1 MSTDPTIPQGG
12 PDRRRS
18 QEMSLRRGPPPAA
31 VPGYELE
38 RLLGAGAYGEVWV
51 AIERNTGRRVAIKF
65 YAHRGGLDWSLLS
78 REVEKLAFLFA
89 DRYVVQLIG
98 VGWDAEPPYYIMEFL
113 EHGSLAERL
122 QYGPL
127 SVPEA
132 VALFREVAIGL
143 LHAHGK
149 GVLHCDLKP
158 ANILLDQDGKPRLAD
173 FGQSRLSH
181 EQVPA
186 LGTLFYMAPEQADLS
201 AVPDARWDVY
211 ALGAVLYAMLT
222 GEPPHRTPE
231 LVRALEQAR
240 DLEERLALYR
250 RAIRKAAPVWAH
262 RRVPGVD
269 RALADIVQRCLEPDP
284 QRRFP
289 NVQAVLDALDARA
302 VRRAR
307 RPAMVL
313 GAIGP
318 LLLLAVVSVFAWQ
331 GFNTA
336 VRQHEAELTERALAN
351 NQLSALRVADI
362 ASKELQR
369 RFEAVEQVSASPAL
383 RQAILQALQDPEF
396 NKLAEELSDPQW
408 VKRRT
413 SESIRRAW
421 QERVERFRR
430 HPARTRL
437 QRAFADALPPWMR
450 PPEIEGAEGEGQA
463 ASWFFCEPRGVSTVR
478 VPESQTIGVNYAWRS
493 FFHQL
498 PDDQDPTWRPGT
510 LERLG
515 STRLSA
521 VFRSQ
526 ASHNWIV
533 AVSAPVYADDQRGQF
548 LGVVALTVRV
558 DRVVELKGDENQFAV
573 LADLRPRRFEGE
585 VVRGTILQHPLFE
598 QLRPMPAEASAASP
612 SPPEPFAAGSQYR
625 ELLTRLQRYRLP
637 EECFPRSGQEGLQL
651 RDYRDPLAQSPE
663 GRALDKRWLACIQ
676 PVLVRG
682 AETQWVV
689 IVQEA
694 YDRAIGA
701 ALQRLRR
708 GLVGY
713 GLAAA
718 AMVGVVLVG
727 VWVLALRLLRESAP
741 LRAPAGPGN
750 GGLTPSTPS
759 DLSETQAWPHRCPE
773 SPPSSGDG

>member
-1 MSTDPTIPQGG
+1 MSTDPTISQGG

-18 QEMSLRRGPPPAA
+18 QEMSLRRGPPPTA
-31 VPGYELE
+31 VPGYDLE

-127 SVPEA
+127 PVPEA
-132 VALFREVAIGL
+132 ITLFREVAIGL

-222 GEPPHRTPE
+222 GQPPHRTPA
-231 LVRALEQAR
+231 LVHALEQAH
-240 DLEERLALYR
+240 DLEERLAIYR
-250 RAIRKAAPVWAH
+250 RGIRKAEPVWA
-262 RRVPGVD
+262 RGRPGGVD
-269 RALADIVQRCLEPDP
+269 RALADIVQRCLEPNP
-284 QRRFP
+284 ERRFP

-302 VRRAR
+302 ARRAR
-307 RPAMVL
+307 RPAMIL
-313 GAIGP
+313 GAVGP

-362 ASKELQR
+362 AAKELQR
-369 RFEAVEQVSASPAL
+369 RFEAVEQVAASPAL
-383 RQAILQALQDPEF
+383 RQAILQAVQDPEF
-396 NKLAEELSDPQW
+396 RKLADELSDPKWLQRW
-408 VKRRT
+408 T

-421 QERVERFRR
+421 EERVERFRR
-430 HPARTRL
+430 HPVRAHL
-437 QRAFADALPPWMR
+437 QRAFADTLPPWM
-450 PPEIEGAEGEGQA
+450 PAPDAEGTEGEGQV

-498 PDDQDPTWRPGT
+498 PDDQDPAWRPGT

-526 ASHNWIV
+526 ASHNWIL
-533 AVSAPVYADDQRGQF
+533 AISAPVYADDQHGQF

-573 LADLRPRRFEGE
+573 LADLRPRHFEGQ
-585 VVRGTILQHPLFE
+585 VVRGTILQHPLLE
-598 QLRPMPAEASAASP
+598 RLRPAPAESRLADPA
-612 SPPEPFAAGSQYR
+612 EPQRQYR

-637 EECFPRSGQEGLQL
+637 EEYFPPSGQQGLQL
-651 RDYRDPLAQSPE
+651 RDYRDPLARAPE
-663 GRALDKRWLACIQ
+663 GNSLNKRWLASVQ

-701 ALQRLRR
+701 ALSRLRR

-718 AMVGVVLVG
+718 AMVGIVLIG
-727 VWVLALRLLRESAP
+727 VWVLAWRLLRESAP
-741 LRAPAGPGN
+741 LRGPAALGPGN
-750 GGLTPSTPS
+750 GGATPPTPSS
-759 DLSETQAWPHRCPE
+759 LSETHVWPH
-773 SPPSSGDG
+773 PPQNSSS

>member
-1 MSTDPTIPQGG
+1 MSTDPTISQGG

-18 QEMSLRRGPPPAA
+18 QEMSLRRGPPPAV

-127 SVPEA
+127 PVAEA

-186 LGTLFYMAPEQADLS
+186 LGTLFYMAPEQADLN

-222 GEPPHRTPE
+222 GEPPHRSPA
-231 LVRALEQAR
+231 LVQALEQAR
-240 DLEERLALYR
+240 DLEERLAIYR
-250 RAIRKAAPVWAH
+250 RAIRKAGPVWAH
-262 RRVPGVD
+262 RRVPAMD
-269 RALADIVQRCLEPDP
+269 RALAEIVERCLEPDP

-313 GAIGP
+313 GAVGP
-318 LLLLAVVSVFAWQ
+318 LLLLAVVSIFAWQ

-369 RFEAVEQVSASPAL
+369 RFEAVEQVAGSPAL
-383 RQAILQALQDPEF
+383 RHAIVQALQDAEF
-396 NKLAEELSDPQW
+396 SKLAEELSDPKW
-408 VKRRT
+408 VQRRT

-421 QERVERFRR
+421 AERVERFRR

-437 QRAFADALPPWMR
+437 QQAFAEALPPWMR
-450 PPEIEGAEGEGQA
+450 PPDIEGMEGEGQV
-463 ASWFFCEPRGVSTVR
+463 ASWFFCEPHGISTVR

-498 PDDQDPTWRPGT
+498 ADDQEPTWRPGR
-510 LERLG
+510 LEQLG

-573 LADLRPRRFEGE
+573 LADLRPRRFEGQ

-598 QLRPMPAEASAASP
+598 QLRPIPAEAPEAGP
-612 SPPEPFAAGSQYR
+612 STAGAQYR

-637 EECFPRSGQEGLQL
+637 EEYFPRSGQQGLQL
-651 RDYRDPLAQSPE
+651 RDYRDPLAQAPE
-663 GRALDKRWLACIQ
+663 GQALDKRWLACIQ

-682 AETQWVV
+682 SETQWVV

-701 ALQRLRR
+701 ALDRLRQ

-718 AMVGVVLVG
+718 SMVGVVLLG

-741 LRAPAGPGN
+741 LRGPAGPAS
-750 GGLTPSTPS
+750 GGLTPPTPS
-759 DLSETQAWPHRCPE
+759 NLSETHAWPQPSQHA
-773 SPPSSGDG
+773 PPSRGDG

>member
-127 SVPEA
+127 PVSEA

-158 ANILLDQDGKPRLAD
+158 GNILLDQDGKPRLAD

-222 GEPPHRTPE
+222 GEPPHRSPA
-231 LVRALEQAR
+231 LVQALEQAR
-240 DLEERLALYR
+240 DLEERLAIYR
-250 RAIRKAAPVWAH
+250 RAIRKAEPVSAH

-269 RALADIVQRCLEPDP
+269 RALAEILERCLESDP

-313 GAIGP
+313 GAVGP
-318 LLLLAVVSVFAWQ
+318 LLLLAVVSIFAWQ

-369 RFEAVEQVSASPAL
+369 RFEAVEQVAASPPL
-383 RQAILQALQDPEF
+383 RQAILEALQDPEF
-396 NKLAEELSDPQW
+396 SKLADELSDPKWAQ
-408 VKRRT
+408 RRT
-413 SESIRRAW
+413 SESVRRAW
-421 QERVERFRR
+421 EERVERFRR
-430 HPARTRL
+430 HPARSRL
-437 QRAFADALPPWMR
+437 QRVFAEVLPPWMR
-450 PPEIEGAEGEGQA
+450 PPEIEGMEGEGQA
-463 ASWFFCEPRGVSTVR
+463 ASWFFCEPHGVSTVR
-478 VPESQTIGVNYAWRS
+478 VPPSQTIGVNYAWRS

-498 PDDQDPTWRPGT
+498 PDDQDPAWRPGT

-533 AVSAPVYADDQRGQF
+533 AVAAPVYADDQRGQF

-585 VVRGTILQHPLFE
+585 VVRGTILQHPLLE
-598 QLRPMPAEASAASP
+598 QLRPRPAEAP
-612 SPPEPFAAGSQYR
+612 GAGSSNAGAQYR
-625 ELLTRLQRYRLP
+625 ELLTRLQRHRLP
-637 EECFPRSGQEGLQL
+637 EEYFPRSGQEGLQL
-651 RDYRDPLAQSPE
+651 RDYRDPLAQAPE
-663 GRALDKRWLACIQ
+663 GRSLDKRWLACIQ

-682 AETQWVV
+682 SETQWVV

-694 YDRAIGA
+694 YDRAIGT
-701 ALQRLRR
+701 ALNRLRQ

-727 VWVLALRLLRESAP
+727 VWVLALRLLREAAP
-741 LRAPAGPGN
+741 LRAPAGAAS
-750 GGLTPSTPS
+750 GGLTPQTPS
-759 DLSETQAWPHRCPE
+759 NLSETHAWPN
-773 SPPSSGDG
+773 PSQDSAPSNGDG

>member
-1 MSTDPTIPQGG
+1 MGMSTDPTVSQGG

-18 QEMSLRRGPPPAA
+18 QEMSLRRGPPPTA

-98 VGWDAEPPYYIMEFL
+98 VGWDAEPPYYIMEYL

-127 SVPEA
+127 PVHEA
-132 VALFREVAIGL
+132 VALFRDVAVGL

-158 ANILLDQDGKPRLAD
+158 GNILLDQDSKPRLAD

-211 ALGAVLYAMLT
+211 ALGAVLHTMLT
-222 GEPPHRTPE
+222 GEPPHRSPE
-231 LVRALEQAR
+231 LVQALEQAR

-250 RAIRKAAPVWAH
+250 RAIRKADPVWLH

-269 RALADIVQRCLEPDP
+269 RALAEIVQRCLEPDP
-284 QRRFP
+284 RRRFP
-289 NVQAVLDALDARA
+289 NVQAVLDALDVRA
-302 VRRAR
+302 VRRSR

-313 GAIGP
+313 GAVGP

-331 GFNTA
+331 GFSTA
-336 VRQHEAELTERALAN
+336 VRQHEAELTERVLAN

-369 RFEAVEQVSASPAL
+369 RFEAVEQVAASPGL
-383 RQAILQALQDPEF
+383 RQAILQAIQDPEF
-396 NKLAEELSDPQW
+396 SKLAEELSEPKW
-408 VKRRT
+408 VERRT

-430 HPARTRL
+430 HPARARL
-437 QRAFADALPPWMR
+437 ERAFAEVLPPWMA
-450 PPEIEGAEGEGQA
+450 PPDIEGGEAEGQV
-463 ASWFFCEPRGVSTVR
+463 ASWFFCEPHGISTVR
-478 VPESQTIGVNYAWRS
+478 VPHSQTIGVNYAWRS

-498 PDDQDPTWRPGT
+498 PDDQDPAWRPGP

-515 STRLSA
+515 AARLSA

-533 AVSAPVYADDQRGQF
+533 AVSAPVFADDQRGQF

-558 DRVVELKGDENQFAV
+558 DRVVELKGDEHQFPV

-598 QLRPMPAEASAASP
+598 QLRPMPAEAPGSGP
-612 SPPEPFAAGSQYR
+612 AGPQQRYR

-637 EECFPRSGQEGLQL
+637 EEYFPRSGQQGLQL
-651 RDYRDPLAQSPE
+651 RDYRDPLAQAPE
-663 GRALDKRWLACIQ
+663 GQSLDKRWLACVQ

-682 AETQWVV
+682 TETQWVV

-694 YDRAIGA
+694 YDRAIGVA
-701 ALQRLRR
+701 VGRLRQ

-727 VWVLALRLLRESAP
+727 VWVLAWRLLRESLP
-741 LRAPAGPGN
+741 WQGLPGPPPGN
-750 GGLTPSTPS
+750 GTSASPTPGPP
-759 DLSETQAWPHRCPE
+759 SETHLWPP
-773 SPPSSGDG
+773 

>member
-1 MSTDPTIPQGG
+1 MSTDPTISQGG

-51 AIERNTGRRVAIKF
+51 ATERNTGRRVAIKF

-127 SVPEA
+127 PVSEA

-222 GEPPHRTPE
+222 GQPPHRTPE
-231 LVRALEQAR
+231 LLHALEQAR
-240 DLEERLALYR
+240 DLEERLAIYR
-250 RAIRKAAPVWAH
+250 RSIRKAEPVSAH

-289 NVQAVLDALDARA
+289 NVQAVLDALDARE

-313 GAIGP
+313 GAVGP
-318 LLLLAVVSVFAWQ
+318 LLLLAVVSLFAWQ
-331 GFNTA
+331 GFKTA
-336 VRQHEAELTERALAN
+336 VRQHEAELMERALAN

-369 RFEAVEQVSASPAL
+369 RFEAVEQVAASPPL
-383 RQAILQALQDPEF
+383 RQAILQAVEDPDF
-396 NKLAEELSDPQW
+396 SKLAEELSDPKW
-408 VKRRT
+408 LERRS

-421 QERVERFRR
+421 EERVERFRR
-430 HPARTRL
+430 HPVRAGL
-437 QRAFADALPPWMR
+437 QRAFAEALPPWM
-450 PPEIEGAEGEGQA
+450 PAPDIEGAEAEGQA
-463 ASWFFCEPRGVSTVR
+463 ASWFFCEPHGVSTVR

-498 PDDQDPTWRPGT
+498 PDDQEPAWRPGT

-515 STRLSA
+515 SPRLSA

-533 AVSAPVYADDQRGQF
+533 AVSAPVYADDQRGKF

-558 DRVVELKGDENQFAV
+558 DRLVELKGDAHQFAV

-585 VVRGTILQHPLFE
+585 VVRGTILQHPLLE
-598 QLRPMPAEASAASP
+598 QLRPRPAKSTSADP
-612 SPPEPFAAGSQYR
+612 YEPERRYH

-637 EECFPRSGQEGLQL
+637 EEYFPRSGQQGLQL
-651 RDYRDPLAQSPE
+651 RDYRDPLAQAPE
-663 GRALDKRWLACIQ
+663 GKTLDKRWLASVQ
-676 PVLVRG
+676 PVLIRG

-701 ALQRLRR
+701 ALHRLRR

-727 VWVLALRLLRESAP
+727 MWVLAWRLLREAVP
-741 LRAPAGPGN
+741 LRGFVAPSPGDGN
-750 GGLTPSTPS
+750 STPHTPGS
-759 DLSETQAWPHRCPE
+759 LSETHAWPPGPQD
-773 SPPSSGDG
+773 SPS